1 MEATWAYSRANI
13 EEASA
18 ESEATERKV
27 LNVHVLWLLRPLPGR
42 PQRPPGGMDPFRA
55 TVPAWGR
62 SGSGRLSLQ
71 FTAQ

>member
-27 LNVHVLWLLRPLPGR
+27 GKTTEPEPGKE
-42 PQRPPGGMDPFRA
+42 QRKWDMDP
-55 TVPAWGR
+55 TR
-62 SGSGRLSLQ
+62 SSSK
-71 FTAQ
+71 